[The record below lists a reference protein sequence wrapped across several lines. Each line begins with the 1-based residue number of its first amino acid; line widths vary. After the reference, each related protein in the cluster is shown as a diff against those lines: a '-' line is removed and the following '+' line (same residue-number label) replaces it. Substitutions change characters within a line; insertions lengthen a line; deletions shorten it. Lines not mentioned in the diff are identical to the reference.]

1 MASYNTRSRARKPDD
16 DVEPDSIFSDPLLNS
31 TFVRPQVEATGGSE
45 PMSAEP
51 AEPVS
56 APINFPVGLPPSEG
70 GSGVPG
76 PADSPSMGVSLG
88 YPSGQA
94 GPLQTETQV
103 KGPMLTPQPD
113 MEISTSQS
121 AVALSGSGIIDPDF
135 GASAAAAGE
144 ALHPAAA
151 GTQQQ
156 TQHTRHPR
164 TPRQAPAT
172 ETPAAEG
179 LTIVQTK

>member
-1 MASYNTRSRARKPDD
+1 M
-16 DVEPDSIFSDPLLNS
+16 
-31 TFVRPQVEATGGSE
+31 
-45 PMSAEP
+45 
-51 AEPVS
+51 
-56 APINFPVGLPPSEG
+56 GLPPPDG

-76 PADSPSMGVSLG
+76 PADSLSMGVSLG

-94 GPLQTETQV
+94 GPLQMETQV

-121 AVALSGSGIIDPDF
+121 AAALSGSGIIDPDF

-144 ALHPAAA
+144 ALPPAAA

-156 TQHTRHPR
+156 IQHTWHPHTHTAAGARHR
-164 TPRQAPAT
+164 DACR
-172 ETPAAEG
+172 
-179 LTIVQTK
+179 